1 MNDSGDADEIVFSRV
16 CDIVAETLGVN
27 RGEIQRSSNLVDD
40 LNADSLDLV
49 DVVMSLEK
57 EFGREEDDTPFD
69 AMCMHAYRDF
79 TIANLVRWA
88 KEEPI
93 VIEPSF
99 SGLTDEQASDVE
111 VYAP

>member
-1 MNDSGDADEIVFSRV
+1 
-16 CDIVAETLGVN
+16 
-27 RGEIQRSSNLVDD
+27 
-40 LNADSLDLV
+40 
-49 DVVMSLEK
+49 
-57 EFGREEDDTPFD
+57 
-69 AMCMHAYRDF
+69 MHAYRDF